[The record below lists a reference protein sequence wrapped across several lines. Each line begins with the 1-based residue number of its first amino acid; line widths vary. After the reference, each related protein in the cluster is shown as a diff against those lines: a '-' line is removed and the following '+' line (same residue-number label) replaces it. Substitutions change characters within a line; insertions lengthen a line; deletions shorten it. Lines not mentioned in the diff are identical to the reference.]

1 MYMRICIPV
10 YVSMYVYV
18 CICKRLCICM
28 YMCLRIYLYM
38 CFRMYIC
45 RLVHV
50 NTHLYTI
57 NSCQLLRIHSPPS
70 MTTIHTPLRHCEEAL
85 RTQSIGVRVTPERVT
100 TKDTPLRTLQSTT
113 YQRDAEPS
121 TRYSTNP

>member
-1 MYMRICIPV
+1 MYI
-10 YVSMYVYV
+10 YVYV
-18 CICKRLCICM
+18 
-28 YMCLRIYLYM
+28 YAYLFVYV
-38 CFRMYIC
+38 FQNVYIC
-45 RLVHV
+45 RLVYV

-57 NSCQLLRIHSPPS
+57 NSYQLLRIHSPPS

-113 YQRDAEPS
+113 YQRAAEPS